1 MNFSPRK
8 ALIFVAG
15 AVLLVFGCPI
25 SSLAATATVQVGSNG
40 LVFTPATTNIA
51 VNDQVIWIWGGPA
64 TRPHSTTSGTV
75 VITPTSTNDIPDGLW
90 DSGVVAGAHSFTNT
104 FSSAGSFPYYCQV
117 HYNVGMTGAVLVAA
131 ASLPP
136 SVAITNPADGTVFS
150 EPANVTIQATA
161 TDSNGGGSVTNVQFL
176 ADSTVLTNE
185 TVAPFSVTTNNLTA
199 GSYTFSAVAT
209 DNAGLTATNAVT
221 INVVTPVPLALDT
234 PTQLSSTSFQ
244 FNYSANV
251 GLSYVIQQSTNLAST
266 NWIAIFTNTAT
277 SNPVTF
283 VDSNAIANPGFYR
296 VIRLPNP

>member
-1 MNFSPRK
+1 
-8 ALIFVAG
+8 
-15 AVLLVFGCPI
+15 
-25 SSLAATATVQVGSNG
+25 
-40 LVFTPATTNIA
+40 
-51 VNDQVIWIWGGPA
+51 
-64 TRPHSTTSGTV
+64 
-75 VITPTSTNDIPDGLW
+75 
-90 DSGVVAGAHSFTNT
+90 
-104 FSSAGSFPYYCQV
+104 
-117 HYNVGMTGAVLVAA
+117 
-131 ASLPP
+131 
-136 SVAITNPADGTVFS
+136 
-150 EPANVTIQATA
+150 
-161 TDSNGGGSVTNVQFL
+161 VTNVQFL